1 VRQQI
6 TWGRVD
12 DDRTARRDTAEPSRS
27 WERAP
32 GLVVV
37 AAAVLAFVV
46 CVTNF
51 ALGNAHA
58 GVAAAIVGLL
68 AFGAG
73 LSWLAMDRRRIRDAE
88 RHCRVGHPAP

>member
-1 VRQQI
+1 M
-6 TWGRVD
+6 TWGGVD
-12 DDRTARRDTAEPSRS
+12 HNRTARRDTAEPSRGG
-27 WERAP
+27 ERSP

-37 AAAVLAFVV
+37 AAALLALVV

-51 ALGNAHA
+51 ALGNGPA

-88 RHCRVGHPAP
+88 RHWRVGTGGRGR

>member
-1 VRQQI
+1 MR
-6 TWGRVD
+6 
-12 DDRTARRDTAEPSRS
+12 RTTRDTTAPSRGS
-27 WERAP
+27 DRSP

-51 ALGNAHA
+51 ALGEAHA
-58 GVAAAIVGLL
+58 GVAAAIIGLL

-73 LSWLAMDRRRIRDAE
+73 LSWLAMDRRRIRDDE
-88 RHCRVGHPAP
+88 RNRRMSHPAR

>member
-1 VRQQI
+1 MRQI

-12 DDRTARRDTAEPSRS
+12 HDRTARRDTAEPARS
-27 WERAP
+27 WVRSP

-37 AAAVLAFVV
+37 AAALLAFVV
-46 CVTNF
+46 CVTTF
-51 ALGNAHA
+51 ALGKAHA
-58 GVAAAIVGLL
+58 GVEAAIVALL

-88 RHCRVGHPAP
+88 RHWRVGHPAP